1 MADDLVGPDL
11 PPPDPADAAGPGV
24 PPQPGEAPRVDLD
37 PALVDIAHP
46 TEAERIRR
54 GALLGVGFGV
64 LLLVLARRRR
74 DR

>member
-1 MADDLVGPDL
+1 M
-11 PPPDPADAAGPGV
+11 

-37 PALVDIAHP
+37 PALVDVAHP